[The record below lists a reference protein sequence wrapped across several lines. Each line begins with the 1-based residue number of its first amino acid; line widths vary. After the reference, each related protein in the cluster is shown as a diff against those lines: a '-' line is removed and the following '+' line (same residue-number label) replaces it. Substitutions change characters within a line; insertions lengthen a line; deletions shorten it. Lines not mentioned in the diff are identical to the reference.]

1 MRKILVGLL
10 TAGLILVGGM
20 GFAQDK
26 VAKPSLQM
34 VSSDVKA
41 TIEEEPTNIVSY
53 FDFSVDFLSTVMAKI
68 AKTAKPAYLF
78 NGEVAFEV
86 SVYENP
92 TFDVIWGFCQ
102 DAQYYGIEAKEIPLT
117 GVLPEIFEKIRPQ
130 VVYYTGDGGYITFGI
145 CYRFR
150 EEQ

>member
-1 MRKILVGLL
+1 MKKYLVGLL
-10 TAGLILVGGM
+10 VAELILAGSV

-26 VAKPSLQM
+26 EAKPSLQM

-78 NGEVAFEV
+78 NGKVAFEV

-150 EEQ
+150 EQ

>member
-1 MRKILVGLL
+1 MKKFLAGLL
-10 TAGLILVGGM
+10 VAGLILVGTI
-20 GFAQDK
+20 GFCEEEK
-26 VAKPSLQM
+26 AKPSLQM
-34 VSSDVKA
+34 VSSDVKT

-68 AKTAKPAYLF
+68 AKTARPAYLF
-78 NGEVAFEV
+78 NGEAAFEV

-92 TFDVIWGFCQ
+92 NFDVIWGFCQ

-130 VVYYTGDGGYITFGI
+130 VVYYTGDDGYITFGI

-150 EEQ
+150 EEK